1 MNLSRTK
8 YISVSSPHTC
18 NMSKK
23 HFPQSILM
31 QPDFHPA
38 NWKRPSVNEGGFAS
52 SPHDSQESDS
62 ESLVQESRY
71 QLELQQRIRENE
83 ELVGLYSDEL
93 ENDSLE
99 EDSLEEMSLKEQEGA
114 EYDTNRYTNGIQK
127 NDGNGRKTCAEQT
140 KPLPVRKLRGKNWKQ
155 RSVDK
160 YFSLRYNPNW
170 KNTKEVAEF
179 SEAEKAGQ
187 LSGESSVDFSQDSF
201 YLHSSGF
208 PEEKNQQEAK
218 SQDSFSEFGTELLS
232 FHEPSA
238 VVSNEPFRLLTKGKE
253 SADGCHFKDSPSTY
267 GSAFSLQIQEDRP
280 QRAKTDFV
288 EKNKRTLGLR
298 SEKINSYL
306 QLHNKKQEVLQEQ
319 VTDPETVHE
328 EPVQSVL
335 PFQTVKMEPEDK
347 WYLKAQQLKDHQ
359 NKSSQRNKIKSNQ
372 SLKGR
377 ALPRNDSQQPPGRPA
392 EPKSWHHRHHQISE
406 FQTAP
411 MQAVEQDYSS
421 ALQKWLYPTPSLGPD
436 TNTAANSDT
445 GLNNFPNSRHFVN
458 EDFTTSTYPFHPTL
472 HKFNPA
478 EVISPACSSKEN
490 KKYQHDSP
498 NRLPHDQQ
506 HLYNHVTVQLFAR
519 DNSTNGQAHPNQRN
533 ISSTFNADFQELVKD
548 QVSFQ
553 DCKEHIYAD
562 KRPSQPSV
570 HSSPTASC
578 TTSQITQTMERHHQE
593 ITHLTEAQLADR
605 QLFSLLPPII
615 PQVESGSGVDP
626 ESGEGNQVKISRSN
640 SEGYLMQMEKQKQP
654 KVSKKPRSSKAY
666 INLNVK
672 LGGLGPDYEAIKE
685 KKEKLKQ
692 QKEYAK
698 QIKEHNMKSIAS
710 VQRLPVKPQ
719 VVSSVSRQK
728 ALEYAKKIPRP
739 KTFTARQSDEEVKE
753 GRVPPQTLNG
763 DSLPQ
768 IASLETLQNRHE
780 KEKQVVAAFRT
791 LHIL

>member
-1 MNLSRTK
+1 R
-8 YISVSSPHTC
+8 
-18 NMSKK
+18 
-23 HFPQSILM
+23 
-31 QPDFHPA
+31 
-38 NWKRPSVNEGGFAS
+38 
-52 SPHDSQESDS
+52 DSEESDS
-62 ESLVQESRY
+62 ESLVQERQY
-71 QLELQQRIRENE
+71 QLELQQRIHENE
-83 ELVGLYSDEL
+83 ELVGLYSEEL

-127 NDGNGRKTCAEQT
+127 KDGNGRKQ
-140 KPLPVRKLRGKNWKQ
+140 Q
-155 RSVDK
+155 SVDK

-179 SEAEKAGQ
+179 SVTEKACQ
-187 LSGESSVDFSQDSF
+187 VAGESSVDFSQDSF
-201 YLHSSGF
+201 YLHSSGS

-218 SQDSFSEFGTELLS
+218 SQDSFSESGTELPG
-232 FHEPSA
+232 FHEPNA
-238 VVSNEPFRLLTKGKE
+238 VVSNEPFRLHTKGKE
-253 SADGCHFKDSPSTY
+253 SADGRHLKDSPSTY
-267 GSAFSLQIQEDRP
+267 GRAFTLQIQEDGL
-280 QRAKTDFV
+280 QRAKKDFV

-319 VTDPETVHE
+319 VGPKTVDK

-359 NKSSQRNKIKSNQ
+359 HKSFQRNKIKSNQ
-372 SLKGR
+372 SNKGR
-377 ALPRNDSQQPPGRPA
+377 AFPRNDSQQPSGGPA

-411 MQAVEQDYSS
+411 MQAVEQNNSS
-421 ALQKWLYPTPSLGPD
+421 TLQKWLYPSPSVGPG

-445 GLNNFPNSRHFVN
+445 CLNNFPNSRHFVN
-458 EDFTTSTYPFHPTL
+458 QDFTTSTYPFHPTL
-472 HKFNPA
+472 HKFNAA
-478 EVISPACSSKEN
+478 EVISPAYISKEN
-490 KKYQHDSP
+490 KKYRHDSP
-498 NRLPHDQQ
+498 NGLPQDQQ

-519 DNSTNGQAHPNQRN
+519 DNGTNGQAHPNQRN
-533 ISSTFNADFQELVKD
+533 ISSTFNANFQELVKD
-548 QVSFQ
+548 QVSLQ
-553 DCKEHIYAD
+553 DCKRHINAD
-562 KRPSQPSV
+562 KRYQNYAISSLWIIPCTDCLLTYLLYTNKDSYFSPLSFLRPSQSSV
-570 HSSPTASC
+570 HSSPTAPF
-578 TTSQITQTMERHHQE
+578 TTSQFTKTMEQHHQE
-593 ITHLTEAQLADR
+593 ITRLTEAHLADR
-605 QLFSLLPPII
+605 HLFSLLRPII
-615 PQVESGSGVDP
+615 PQVEGGSEVDP

-654 KVSKKPRSSKAY
+654 KVSKKPCSSKAY

-698 QIKEHNMKSIAS
+698 QIKEHNMKSVAS
-710 VQRLPVKPQ
+710 VQRLPTKPQ
-719 VVSSVSRQK
+719 VMSSVSRQK

-739 KTFTARQSDEEVKE
+739 KTFTAKQSDEEVKE
-753 GRVPPQTLNG
+753 ERVLPQTLNG

-780 KEKQVVAAFRT
+780 KEKQVVAAFRA

>member
-1 MNLSRTK
+1 MNSSRTK

-23 HFPQSILM
+23 HFPQSVLM

-52 SPHDSQESDS
+52 SPHDSQESGS
-62 ESLVQESRY
+62 ESLVRERRY
-71 QLELQQRIRENE
+71 QLELQQRIHENE

-114 EYDTNRYTNGIQK
+114 EYDTNQYTNGIQK
-127 NDGNGRKTCAEQT
+127 NDGNGRKQ
-140 KPLPVRKLRGKNWKQ
+140 Q
-155 RSVDK
+155 SVDK

-179 SEAEKAGQ
+179 SEAEKACQVAG
-187 LSGESSVDFSQDSF
+187 GSSVDFSQDSF
-201 YLHSSGF
+201 YLHSEGS

-218 SQDSFSEFGTELLS
+218 AQDSFSEFGTDLLS
-232 FHEPSA
+232 FHEPNA
-238 VVSNEPFRLLTKGKE
+238 MVSNEPFKLHTKGKE
-253 SADGCHFKDSPSTY
+253 SADGCHFQDSPSTY
-267 GSAFSLQIQEDRP
+267 GSAFSLQIQEDRR
-280 QRAKTDFV
+280 QRAKKDFV

-319 VTDPETVHE
+319 VTDPKTIDE

-377 ALPRNDSQQPPGRPA
+377 AFPRNDSRQPPGRPA

-411 MQAVEQDYSS
+411 MQPMEQDNSS
-421 ALQKWLYPTPSLGPD
+421 ALQKWLYPSPSVGPD

-445 GLNNFPNSRHFVN
+445 CLNNFPNSRHFVN
-458 EDFTTSTYPFHPTL
+458 QDFTTSTYPFHPML
-472 HKFNPA
+472 HKFSPA
-478 EVISPACSSKEN
+478 EVISPAYTSKEN
-490 KKYQHDSP
+490 KKYQHDSS
-498 NRLPHDQQ
+498 NGLPHDQQ

-519 DNSTNGQAHPNQRN
+519 DNSTNGQAHPYQRN
-533 ISSTFNADFQELVKD
+533 ISSTFNANFQELVKD
-548 QVSFQ
+548 QVSLQ
-553 DCKEHIYAD
+553 DCERHIYVDRRYQNYAI
-562 KRPSQPSV
+562 RSLWSSQSSA
-570 HSSPTASC
+570 HSSPTAPC
-578 TTSQITQTMERHHQE
+578 TTSQLTQTMERHHQE
-593 ITHLTEAQLADR
+593 ITCLTEAHLADR
-605 QLFSLLPPII
+605 HLFSLLPPVI
-615 PQVESGSGVDP
+615 PQAESGSEVDP

-640 SEGYLMQMEKQKQP
+640 SESYLMQMEKQNQP
-654 KVSKKPRSSKAY
+654 KLSKKPCSSKAY
-666 INLNVK
+666 INLNMK

-710 VQRLPVKPQ
+710 VQRLPTKPQ
-719 VVSSVSRQK
+719 VISSVSRQK

-753 GRVPPQTLNG
+753 ERVLPQTLNG

-768 IASLETLQNRHE
+768 IACLETLQNRHE

>member
-1 MNLSRTK
+1 MNSSRTK
-8 YISVSSPHTC
+8 YISVSSPRTC

-23 HFPQSILM
+23 HFPQSVLV

-38 NWKRPSVNEGGFAS
+38 NWKKPPVNEGSFAS

-62 ESLVQESRY
+62 ESLVQERQY

-99 EDSLEEMSLKEQEGA
+99 EDSLEEISLKEQEGA
-114 EYDTNRYTNGIQK
+114 ESDTTRCTNGIQK
-127 NDGNGRKTCAEQT
+127 HDGNGRKQ
-140 KPLPVRKLRGKNWKQ
+140 Q
-155 RSVDK
+155 SVDK

-170 KNTKEVAEF
+170 KNTEEVAEF
-179 SEAEKAGQ
+179 SEAEKACQVAG
-187 LSGESSVDFSQDSF
+187 GSSVDFSQDSF
-201 YLHSSGF
+201 YLHSNGF

-218 SQDSFSEFGTELLS
+218 SQDSSSDFGTELLS
-232 FHEPSA
+232 FHEPNA
-238 VVSNEPFRLLTKGKE
+238 VVSNEPFRLHTEGKE
-253 SADGCHFKDSPSTY
+253 SPAGCHFKDSPSTY
-267 GSAFSLQIQEDRP
+267 GSAFSLQIQEDQS
-280 QRAKTDFV
+280 QRAKKDFV

-298 SEKINSYL
+298 SEKKNSYL

-319 VTDPETVHE
+319 VTDPKTVDE

-359 NKSSQRNKIKSNQ
+359 NKSSQRNKTKPNH

-377 ALPRNDSQQPPGRPA
+377 AFPRNDSQQPPGRPA
-392 EPKSWHHRHHQISE
+392 EPKSWHHRHRQISE

-411 MQAVEQDYSS
+411 MQAVEQDNSS
-421 ALQKWLYPTPSLGPD
+421 ALQKWLYPRPSVGPD
-436 TNTAANSDT
+436 TNTAASSDT
-445 GLNNFPNSRHFVN
+445 SLNNFPNSRHFVN
-458 EDFTTSTYPFHPTL
+458 QDFTTSTCPFHPTVR
-472 HKFNPA
+472 KFNPA
-478 EVISPACSSKEN
+478 EVISPAYTSKEN
-490 KKYQHDSP
+490 KTYQHDFP
-498 NRLPHDQQ
+498 NGLPCDQQ
-506 HLYNHVTVQLFAR
+506 HLYNRVTVQLFAR
-519 DNSTNGQAHPNQRN
+519 DNSTNGEAHPNQRN
-533 ISSTFNADFQELVKD
+533 ISSTFNANFQELVKD
-548 QVSFQ
+548 QVSLQ
-553 DCKEHIYAD
+553 DCKRHIYAD
-562 KRPSQPSV
+562 K
-570 HSSPTASC
+570 SSPTAPC
-578 TTSQITQTMERHHQE
+578 TTSQFTEMMERHHQE
-593 ITHLTEAQLADR
+593 ITRLTEAHLADR
-605 QLFSLLPPII
+605 HLFSLLPPII
-615 PQVESGSGVDP
+615 PQVESGSEVDP
-626 ESGEGNQVKISRSN
+626 ESGEGNQVKISQSY
-640 SEGYLMQMEKQKQP
+640 SEGYLMQMEKQNQT
-654 KVSKKPRSSKAY
+654 KVSKKPCNSKAY

-710 VQRLPVKPQ
+710 VQRLPTKPQ
-719 VVSSVSRQK
+719 VISSASRQK

-753 GRVPPQTLNG
+753 ERVLPQTLNG

-791 LHIL
+791 LYIL

>member
-1 MNLSRTK
+1 MSSSCMK

-23 HFPQSILM
+23 RFPQSILM

-52 SPHDSQESDS
+52 SPQDSQESDS
-62 ESLVQESRY
+62 ESLVQERQY
-71 QLELQQRIRENE
+71 QLELQQRIHENE

-114 EYDTNRYTNGIQK
+114 EYDTNQCTNGIQK
-127 NDGNGRKTCAEQT
+127 NDGNGRKQ
-140 KPLPVRKLRGKNWKQ
+140 Q
-155 RSVDK
+155 SVDK
-160 YFSLRYNPNW
+160 YFSLRYDPNW
-170 KNTKEVAEF
+170 KNAKEVAEF
-179 SEAEKAGQ
+179 SEAEKACQVAG
-187 LSGESSVDFSQDSF
+187 GSSVDFSQDSF
-201 YLHSSGF
+201 YLHSDGS

-218 SQDSFSEFGTELLS
+218 SQDSFSEFGTDLLS
-232 FHEPSA
+232 FHEPNA
-238 VVSNEPFRLLTKGKE
+238 MVSNEPFKLHTKGKE

-267 GSAFSLQIQEDRP
+267 GSAFSLQIQDRR
-280 QRAKTDFV
+280 QRAKKDFV
-288 EKNKRTLGLR
+288 EKNKWTLGLR

-319 VTDPETVHE
+319 VTDPKTVDE

-377 ALPRNDSQQPPGRPA
+377 AFLRNDRQQPPGRPA

-411 MQAVEQDYSS
+411 MQAMKQDNSS
-421 ALQKWLYPTPSLGPD
+421 TLQKWLYPSPSVGPD
-436 TNTAANSDT
+436 ANTAANSDT
-445 GLNNFPNSRHFVN
+445 CLNNFPNSRHFVN
-458 EDFTTSTYPFHPTL
+458 QDFTTSTYPFHPTL
-472 HKFNPA
+472 HTFSPA
-478 EVISPACSSKEN
+478 EVISPAYTSKEN
-490 KKYQHDSP
+490 KKYQCDSS
-498 NRLPHDQQ
+498 NGLPHDQQ

-533 ISSTFNADFQELVKD
+533 ISSTFNANFQELAKD
-548 QVSFQ
+548 QVSLQ
-553 DCKEHIYAD
+553 DCKRHIYVD
-562 KRPSQPSV
+562 KRYQNYAISSLC
-570 HSSPTASC
+570 SPTAPC
-578 TTSQITQTMERHHQE
+578 TTSQLTQTMERHHQE
-593 ITHLTEAQLADR
+593 ITRLTEAHVADR
-605 QLFSLLPPII
+605 HLSSLLPPVV
-615 PQVESGSGVDP
+615 PQAESDSEVDP
-626 ESGEGNQVKISRSN
+626 ESDEGNQVKISRSN
-640 SEGYLMQMEKQKQP
+640 SESYLMQMEKQNQP
-654 KVSKKPRSSKAY
+654 KISKKPCSSKAY

-710 VQRLPVKPQ
+710 VQRLPTKPQ
-719 VVSSVSRQK
+719 VISSVSRQK

-739 KTFTARQSDEEVKE
+739 KTFTTRQSDEEVKE
-753 GRVPPQTLNG
+753 ERVLPQTLNG

-768 IASLETLQNRHE
+768 IACLETLQNRHE

>member
-347 WYLKAQQLKDHQ
+347 WYLKAQQLK
-359 NKSSQRNKIKSNQ
+359 
-372 SLKGR
+372 
-377 ALPRNDSQQPPGRPA
+377 
-392 EPKSWHHRHHQISE
+392 
-406 FQTAP
+406 
-411 MQAVEQDYSS
+411 
-421 ALQKWLYPTPSLGPD
+421 
-436 TNTAANSDT
+436 
-445 GLNNFPNSRHFVN
+445 
-458 EDFTTSTYPFHPTL
+458 
-472 HKFNPA
+472 
-478 EVISPACSSKEN
+478 
-490 KKYQHDSP
+490 
-498 NRLPHDQQ
+498 
-506 HLYNHVTVQLFAR
+506 
-519 DNSTNGQAHPNQRN
+519 
-533 ISSTFNADFQELVKD
+533 
-548 QVSFQ
+548 
-553 DCKEHIYAD
+553 
-562 KRPSQPSV
+562 
-570 HSSPTASC
+570 
-578 TTSQITQTMERHHQE
+578 
-593 ITHLTEAQLADR
+593 
-605 QLFSLLPPII
+605 
-615 PQVESGSGVDP
+615 
-626 ESGEGNQVKISRSN
+626 
-640 SEGYLMQMEKQKQP
+640 
-654 KVSKKPRSSKAY
+654 PRSSKAY